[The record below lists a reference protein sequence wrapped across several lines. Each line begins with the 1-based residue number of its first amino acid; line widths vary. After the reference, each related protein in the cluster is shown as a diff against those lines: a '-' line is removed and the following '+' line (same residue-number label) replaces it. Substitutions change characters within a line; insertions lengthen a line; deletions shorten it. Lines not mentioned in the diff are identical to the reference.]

1 MGGGGSVGVGVM
13 VGGGVIVG
21 VGVML
26 GVSVGDGLAVTVG
39 LAEGVSVADG
49 LGVAVGS
56 EALSSTLSVHAPSTN
71 ASAASKLTHLRR
83 NRSDITRF
91 AVFLTRGGHEGT
103 KIPQISGLVSC
114 GYQGQGNDERNRTCY
129 LRLST

>member
-13 VGGGVIVG
+13 VGVSVIVG

>member
-13 VGGGVIVG
+13 VGVSVIVG

-114 GYQGQGNDERNRTCY
+114 GYQGQGNDERNRACY

>member
-13 VGGGVIVG
+13 VGVGVIVG